1 MHSSP
6 VIDVHTH
13 MMSQPYLDL
22 LREKGAPKYTFRT
35 LPEGGEVVDM
45 YNSPFLT
52 LFPAMLDYEMRIK
65 AMDQAR
71 VDIAIVSLTSPSCYF
86 GDADVSLRAAQIMN
100 DSFIEAQRAYP
111 DRIRWLCSLPWQYPE
126 LARQELKR
134 CLDAGAVGVMVMA
147 NIDGNSLTDPAF
159 VDVWQAI
166 DDAALPVLIHPTAPP
181 AVDKLDMRK
190 HNMVPPVGF
199 VFDTTMAISRMI
211 YDGFFDRFQKVKIIG
226 AHGGGALPFI
236 AGRLD
241 LCYDNIPT
249 CAAHAEERPTQYLRR
264 IYVDSVVH
272 RQDVLQLCVNV
283 CGPDNVLY
291 GSDYPHNIG
300 DMTGCLARV
309 DSLDGDLRH
318 AVRGRNAE
326 RLFKL

>member
-1 MHSSP
+1 MTSP

-22 LREKGAPKYTFRT
+22 LREKGAPKYTFRN

-45 YNSPFLT
+45 YASPFLT

-65 AMDQAR
+65 AMDRCR
-71 VDIAIVSLTSPSCYF
+71 VDVAIVSLTSPNTYF
-86 GDADVSLRAAQIMN
+86 GEAETSLQAARIMN
-100 DSFIEAQRAYP
+100 DRFAEAQTAYP
-111 DRIRWLCSLPWQYPE
+111 DRIRWMCSLPWQYPE
-126 LARQELKR
+126 LAKQELNR
-134 CLDAGAVGVMVMA
+134 ALDAGAVGVMVLA
-147 NIDGNSLTDPAF
+147 NIDGKSLTDPAF
-159 VDVWQAI
+159 EEVWAAI
-166 DDAALPVLIHPTAPP
+166 DEKALPVLVHPTAPP
-181 AVDKLDMRK
+181 AVDRLDMRK

-226 AHGGGALPFI
+226 AHGGGALPYI

-264 IYVDSVVH
+264 IYVDTVVH
-272 RQDVLQLCVNV
+272 RQDVLQMCIDV
-283 CGPDNVLY
+283 CGPENVLY

-300 DMTGCLARV
+300 DMAGCLSRV
-309 DSLDGDLRH
+309 DALAGETRH
-318 AVRGRNAE
+318 LVRSRNAE
-326 RLFKL
+326 RIFGL

>member
-1 MHSSP
+1 MTSP

-22 LREKGAPKYTFRT
+22 VREKGAPKYTFRT

-45 YNSPFLT
+45 YGSPFLT
-52 LFPAMLDYEMRIK
+52 LFPAMLDYDMRIK

-71 VDIAIVSLTSPSCYF
+71 VDVAIVSLTSPNAYF
-86 GDADVSLRAAQIMN
+86 GDPDVSIEAARTMN
-100 DSFIEAQRAYP
+100 DCFIEAQRAFP
-111 DRIRWLCSLPWQYPE
+111 DRLRWMCSLPWQHPE
-126 LARQELKR
+126 LATAELKR
-134 CLDAGAVGVMVMA
+134 CLDAGAVGVMVLA
-147 NIDGNSLTDPAF
+147 NIDGKSLTDPLFA
-159 VDVWQAI
+159 DIWQAI
-166 DDAALPVLIHPTAPP
+166 DDHALPVLVHPSAPP
-181 AVDKLDMRK
+181 AVDQLDMRK

-211 YDGFFDRFQKVKIIG
+211 YDGFFDRYQKVKII
-226 AHGGGALPFI
+226 ASHGGGALPFI

-241 LCYDNIPT
+241 ICYDNIPT

-264 IYVDSVVH
+264 IYVDAVVH
-272 RQDVLQLCVNV
+272 RQDALQMCVDV
-283 CGPDNVLY
+283 CGPENVLY

-309 DSLDGDLRH
+309 DSLAGETRH
-318 AVRGRNAE
+318 LVRGRNAE
-326 RLFKL
+326 RVFKL